1 MIHLPDKRFT
11 VRAFNCR
18 TGEFS
23 TLVEGRVL
31 KRDDHAGPGWVS
43 PHHPPGGDWAFLI
56 TASE

>member
-43 PHHPPGGDWAFLI
+43 PHHPPGED
-56 TASE
+56 